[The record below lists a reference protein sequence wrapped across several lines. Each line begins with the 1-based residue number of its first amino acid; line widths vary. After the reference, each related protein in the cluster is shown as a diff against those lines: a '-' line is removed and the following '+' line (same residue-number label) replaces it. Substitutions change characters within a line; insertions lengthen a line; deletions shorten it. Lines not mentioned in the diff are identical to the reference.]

1 MGPDGAPLRSQR
13 ALTRQVLGYG
23 LLIML
28 DDQTSTAVTEILFIV
43 PAIGIGPL
51 FQLPLLA
58 LQAAM
63 PIKFMCAARL

>member
-1 MGPDGAPLRSQR
+1 MLI
-13 ALTRQVLGYG
+13 
-23 LLIML
+23 LL
-28 DDQTSTAVTEILFIV
+28 DNQTSTAVTEILFII

-63 PIKFMCAARL
+63 PLKFMCVDRTSARSDRAGHKRLPRSASFD